1 MRILHTYDTCIN
13 FNEETEND
21 GAPRFEETPFI
32 AFKKSFDFCLKTDEI
47 EYKMTLVCVCAD
59 A

>member
-21 GAPRFEETPFI
+21 GAPVL
-32 AFKKSFDFCLKTDEI
+32 KKHLLSRLKNRSTF
-47 EYKMTLVCVCAD
+47 A
-59 A
+59 